1 MKFLTEEWSEEFI
14 ALAKDT
20 FSPGKTPSKVTVT
33 LCECYNKVP
42 QCGGDTVWF
51 MYTFKDGVITDITR
65 GTGRTS
71 APAADYVSDADYDI
85 SVKNIVGELSSAKAL
100 TSGKIKLK
108 GNLMKGLKLL
118 DTHAVLAECK
128 KLGGKTVF

>member
-51 MYTFKDGVITDITR
+51 KYTFKDGVITDIIR
-65 GTGRTS
+65 GTGRAC
-71 APAADYVSDADYDI
+71 APDADYVSDGDYDV
-85 SVKNIVGELSSAKAL
+85 SVKNITGELSSAKAL

-118 DTHAVLAECK
+118 DTHNVLAECK
-128 KLGGKTVF
+128 KLNGKTVF

>member
-1 MKFLTEEWSEEFI
+1 MKFLTEEWSDEFI

>member
-1 MKFLTEEWSEEFI
+1 MKFLTEEWSNEFI

-51 MYTFKDGVITDITR
+51 MYTFKDGVITDITH

-71 APAADYVSDADYDI
+71 APAADYVSDADYDV
-85 SVKNIVGELSSAKAL
+85 SVKNIIGELGSAKAL

>member
-51 MYTFKDGVITDITR
+51 KYTFKDGVITDIIR
-65 GTGRTS
+65 GTGRAS
-71 APAADYVSDADYDI
+71 APDADYVSDGDYDV
-85 SVKNIVGELSSAKAL
+85 SVKNITGELSSAKAL

-118 DTHAVLAECK
+118 DTHNVLAECK
-128 KLGGKTVF
+128 KLNGKTVF